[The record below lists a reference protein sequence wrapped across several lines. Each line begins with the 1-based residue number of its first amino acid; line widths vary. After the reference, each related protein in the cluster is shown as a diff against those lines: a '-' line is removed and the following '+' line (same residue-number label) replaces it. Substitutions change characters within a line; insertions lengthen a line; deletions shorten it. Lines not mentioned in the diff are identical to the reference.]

1 LFLVE
6 FSIYMNYCKNLK
18 YNERPD
24 YNFLKVLFIDLL
36 YMHYNEKFLFDWT
49 LPDPSMDAPN
59 VIY

>member
-1 LFLVE
+1 
-6 FSIYMNYCKNLK
+6 MNYCKNLK